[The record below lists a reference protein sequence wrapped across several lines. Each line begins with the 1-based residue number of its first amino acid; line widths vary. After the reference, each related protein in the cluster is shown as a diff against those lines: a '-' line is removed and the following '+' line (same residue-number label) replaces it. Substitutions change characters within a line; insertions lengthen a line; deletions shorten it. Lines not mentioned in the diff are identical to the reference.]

1 MTPQKRKL
9 LGMSHTESM
18 PPPPKFIRFPL
29 SNVIINKDNK
39 AVRFRS
45 ANLIRMVP
53 TPSDPVE
60 MAHIHDNQ
68 HLHEIIMGQQT
79 ELETAQREVE
89 SLHQELSLL
98 KASST

>member
-1 MTPQKRKL
+1 
-9 LGMSHTESM
+9 
-18 PPPPKFIRFPL
+18 
-29 SNVIINKDNK
+29 
-39 AVRFRS
+39 
-45 ANLIRMVP
+45 MVP

-60 MAHIHDNQ
+60 MAHIHDNR
-68 HLHEIIMGQQT
+68 HLHEIIMRQQT